1 MKTGKSLYSELESAR
16 HTYLQRAR
24 DCAEL
29 TIPTLV
35 PPAGHSFAT
44 EYSTPFQGIGA
55 RGVNNLASKLLL
67 ALLPPNQPFFKFSI
81 DEFRFKKLQGDQ
93 ALKAEM
99 EKALAGI
106 ERAVMTEIETSSVR
120 VSTYEALR
128 NLLVAGNCLL
138 YLPNKGGMRV
148 FRLEN
153 YVVKRDA
160 FGNVLDIITRE
171 KLSVTALPEE
181 AKKLVSKSESHEPN
195 IDLFTCIHRKDN
207 KWVVYQTIKDQII
220 EGSEGEYDLDKLPW
234 LPLRFVRVD
243 GEDYGRGFVEE
254 YLGDLRS
261 LEALTQAIVEAS
273 ASASKVVFLVR
284 PNGVTNKKMLGEAR
298 NGAIITGDR
307 QDVSCLQVEKQADLR
322 IAQSVMEAITMRLG
336 YAFLLNASVV
346 RNAERVT
353 AEEIRYL
360 SNEIETAL
368 GGAYSVLSQEF
379 QLPLVSRIMDRMQR
393 QDRLP
398 KIDNKIIRPVVTTGV
413 DALGRASDL
422 TKLDLF
428 VQGIASVLGP
438 QGLSQFINID
448 NYLTRRATSLGLDT
462 EGLIRDQKE
471 VAEEMAQAKQ
481 QQMMASMAEKL
492 GPQAIATAGKL
503 STDSP
508 QFQAGL
514 AQALGQNPPSQ

>member
-24 DCAEL
+24 DCSEL

-99 EKALAGI
+99 EKALGGI
-106 ERAVMTEIETSSVR
+106 ERAVMTEIETSAVR

-128 NLLVAGNCLL
+128 HLLVAGNCLL

-153 YVVKRDA
+153 YVVKRDS

-171 KLSVTALPEE
+171 RLSVTALPEE
-181 AKKLVSKSESHEPN
+181 AKKLVPKSDSNEPN
-195 IDLFTCIHRKDN
+195 IDLFTCIHRREN
-207 KWVVYQTIKDQII
+207 KWVVYQTIKDSII
-220 EGSEGEYDLDKLPW
+220 DGSEGEYDLDKLPW
-234 LPLRFVRVD
+234 LPLRFIRVD

-514 AQALGQNPPSQ
+514 AQALGQNQPSQ

>member
-1 MKTGKSLYSELESAR
+1 MKTGKSLYSELEMSR

-24 DCAEL
+24 DCSEL

-81 DEFRFKKLQGDQ
+81 DEFRFKKLQGDKT
-93 ALKAEM
+93 LKAEM
-99 EKALAGI
+99 EKALSVM
-106 ERAVMTEIETSSVR
+106 ERAVMTEIENSAVR
-120 VSTYEALR
+120 VATFEALR
-128 NLLVAGNCLL
+128 HLLVAGNCLL
-138 YLPNKGGMRV
+138 YLPASGGMRV

-160 FGNVLDIITRE
+160 FGNVLDIVTRE
-171 KLSVTALPEE
+171 RLSVTALPDE
-181 AKKLVSKSESHEPN
+181 AKKLVPPSESNEPN
-195 IDLFTCIHRKDN
+195 IDLFTCVHRKDD
-207 KWVVYQTIKDQII
+207 KWYVYQTIKDSII
-220 EGSEGEYDLDKLPW
+220 PGSKGEYELDKLPW
-234 LPLRFVRVD
+234 IPLRFIRVD

-261 LEALTQAIVEAS
+261 LEALTQAVVEAS
-273 ASASKVVFLVR
+273 ASAAKVVFLVR
-284 PNGVTNKKMLGEAR
+284 PNGVTNKKMLAEAR

-307 QDVSCLQVEKQADLR
+307 SDVSCLQVEKQADLR

-379 QLPLVSRIMDRMQR
+379 QLPLVSRLMDRMQR
-393 QDRLP
+393 QNRLP
-398 KIDNKIIRPVVTTGV
+398 KLDNKIIRPVVTTGV

-428 VQGIASVLGP
+428 VQGIAAVLGP
-438 QGLSQFINID
+438 QGLSQFINLD
-448 NYLTRRATSLGLDT
+448 NYLTRRATSLGIDI
-462 EGLIRDQKE
+462 EGLIKDQTE
-471 VAEEMAQAKQ
+471 VAQQMQQANQ
-481 QQMMASMAEKL
+481 QQMMAKLTESL

-503 STDSP
+503 AENSP
-508 QFQAGL
+508 GFQAGL
-514 AQALGQNPPSQ
+514 AQALGQTPPSQ